1 MSFIGFLDKFQLA
14 INACLS
20 PQGIR
25 AHGLRLTGFVAL
37 ASYASGLHLGAA
49 YNPQMKHMNV
59 QGTQLSFVAQL
70 QTGEAT
76 Q

>member
-14 INACLS
+14 INASLS
-20 PQGIR
+20 PQGIG
-25 AHGLRLTGFVAL
+25 AHGLRLAGFLVL
-37 ASYASGLHLGAA
+37 ASYAHGLHLGAA
-49 YNPQMKHMNV
+49 YNPQWKHMNV
-59 QGTQLSFVAQL
+59 QGTQPSVAAQL